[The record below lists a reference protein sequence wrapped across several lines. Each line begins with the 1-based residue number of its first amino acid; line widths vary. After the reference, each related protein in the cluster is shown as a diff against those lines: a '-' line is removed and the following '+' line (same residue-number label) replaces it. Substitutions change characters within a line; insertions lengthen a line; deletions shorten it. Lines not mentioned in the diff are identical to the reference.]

1 MYSPFLRDYICEL
14 LILVFVVYRTS
25 W

>member
-14 LILVFVVYRTS
+14 LILVLIVYWTS